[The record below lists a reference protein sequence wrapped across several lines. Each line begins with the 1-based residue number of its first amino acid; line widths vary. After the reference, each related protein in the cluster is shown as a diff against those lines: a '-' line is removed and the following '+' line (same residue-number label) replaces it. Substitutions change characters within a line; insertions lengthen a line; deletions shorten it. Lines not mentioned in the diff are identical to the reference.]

1 MKKDTRQRLVEVMSK
16 VNNLNESVLD
26 KKTRKYIIN
35 DFINY
40 VIQFLDLEGREP
52 DINLIDSEGAA
63 AQLKSF
69 GAFMVDS
76 GVVNVVITN
85 RNLADIL
92 RTLAHEIVHY
102 KQKIENRLEP
112 NSGDDGSEIEN
123 EANSVAAVIMRKY
136 GKINPNIFE

>member
-1 MKKDTRQRLVEVMSK
+1 MKNTRQRLVEVMSK

-26 KKTRKYIIN
+26 MNTKKYIID

-40 VIQFLDLEGREP
+40 AIQFLDLENDEP
-52 DINLIDSEGAA
+52 EINLIDQDGAA

-76 GVVNVVITN
+76 GVINVVITN

-92 RTLAHEIVHY
+92 RTLAHEMVHY

-123 EANSVAAVIMRKY
+123 EANATAAVIMRKY
-136 GKINPNIFE
+136 GKINPDIFE

>member
-1 MKKDTRQRLVEVMSK
+1 MKDTRQRLVEVMSR

-26 KKTRKYIIN
+26 KKTREHIIN
-35 DFINY
+35 DFVNY
-40 VIQFLDLEGREP
+40 VIQFLELEGREP
-52 DINLIDSEGAA
+52 EINLIDSEGAA

-85 RNLADIL
+85 RNLADVL

-102 KQKIENRLEP
+102 KQKIENRLESD
-112 NSGDDGSEIEN
+112 SGDDGSEIEN
-123 EANSVAAVIMRKY
+123 EANATAAVIMRKY